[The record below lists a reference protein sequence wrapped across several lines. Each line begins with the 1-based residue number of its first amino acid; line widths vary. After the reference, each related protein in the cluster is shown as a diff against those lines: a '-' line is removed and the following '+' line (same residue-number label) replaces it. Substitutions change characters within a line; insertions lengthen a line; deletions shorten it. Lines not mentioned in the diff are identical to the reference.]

1 MKLYNISSPEKFLR
15 KVLSCTGRAY
25 CVQSGGQPTDL
36 KELARF
42 LINSGMAN
50 QLDGI
55 REIDLRLENQ
65 DDAVMLMDFAA
76 QMNCHNR
83 VA

>member
-1 MKLYNISSPEKFLR
+1 MYYTGVNSKGTGDRSPHHYSTA
-15 KVLSCTGRAY
+15 VT
-25 CVQSGGQPTDL
+25 
-36 KELARF
+36 